1 VLRASWR
8 VRIGKNV
15 VYRLLSDWPSHKVH
29 GTLKLIAE
37 SGEAMLDGE
46 QEPIA
51 VGSPLPVATRACLGT
66 QGLRMIGEVLAN
78 EGGNEMIAVVV
89 AVLHA

>member
-1 VLRASWR
+1 
-8 VRIGKNV
+8 
-15 VYRLLSDWPSHKVH
+15 VH
-29 GTLKLIAE
+29 GTLKLTAE
-37 SGEAMLDGE
+37 YGEAMQDGE

-51 VGSPLPVATRACLGT
+51 MGSPLPVATRACLGT